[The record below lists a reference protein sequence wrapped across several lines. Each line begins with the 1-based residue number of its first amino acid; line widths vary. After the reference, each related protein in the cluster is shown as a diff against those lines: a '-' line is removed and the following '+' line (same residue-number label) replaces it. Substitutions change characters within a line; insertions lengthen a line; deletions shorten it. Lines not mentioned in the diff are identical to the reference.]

1 MEIIAMGELRPYLK
15 AELPK
20 FDDPVIFISSDF
32 IPGCPMC
39 NSGAA
44 VYYIKLVERKYVPI
58 NEENVEKADYHKFPI
73 DIYVK
78 HSPQKGKPKKF
89 VVGTKRS
96 KGEIQMILR
105 RIIY

>member
-1 MEIIAMGELRPYLK
+1 MGELRSYLK

-20 FDDPVIFISSDF
+20 FDDPVIYISSNF
-32 IPGCPMC
+32 IPGCSKC

-44 VYYIKLVERKYVPI
+44 VYYIKLVERNSIPKGSTI
-58 NEENVEKADYHKFPI
+58 EKADYHKFPI
-73 DIYVK
+73 DIFVNY
-78 HSPQKGKPKKF
+78 SPEKGKPKKF
-89 VVGTKRS
+89 IVGTKHS